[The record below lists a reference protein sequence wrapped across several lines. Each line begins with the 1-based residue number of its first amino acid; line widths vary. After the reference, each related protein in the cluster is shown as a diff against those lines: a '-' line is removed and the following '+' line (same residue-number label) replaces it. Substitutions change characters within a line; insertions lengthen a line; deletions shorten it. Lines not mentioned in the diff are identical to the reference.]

1 MWRQLELVADV
12 VAALAGVR
20 HVHRQHQR
28 LVAEGLHAVH
38 DLLRQ
43 LAVPV
48 QIQLEPAVT
57 VRCGGYDLLHGAGGV
72 GAGDVAG
79 VERFRGCEVVMKDH
93 FFINLG
99 GRV

>member
-12 VAALAGVR
+12 VAALAGVW

-43 LAVPV
+43 LTVPV

-79 VERFRGCEVVMKDH
+79 VERFRGCEVVRKEC
-93 FFINLG
+93 FFIYLG
-99 GRV
+99 GGV